1 MSQNFSMNYELIA
14 QQEQSPDLVIAFVA
28 AVGVNLPI
36 AEAVFKSS
44 LERFGY
50 EVVEIKITR
59 DVISQLYKE
68 GDPPNE
74 TAFERIGRMMDLGTA
89 ARKAHGFSILAEGA
103 IATINDHK
111 RSPLGPG
118 KKGKAFLI
126 HSLKHPAEVRCLRSV
141 YQRNFYLIGIH
152 TDPRKRQQNL
162 SALRGM
168 SPEQA
173 RILMGRDRKEGSDE
187 GQHVNDTF
195 HLADFFIG
203 WPGDE
208 FSKNASPYLPGLSP
222 EQLEGVNVMRIG
234 NSVERFLDLLHGH
247 PNHTPTF
254 GEHAMYMAFA
264 TALRSA
270 DLSRQVGAVLARMGE
285 ILSTGSNDCPS
296 AGGGLYW
303 SHFDT
308 RTGAIIDVENGRD
321 YKRGFD
327 SNVNEQTKLIKKIL
341 RDAFKEGFPKPDI
354 LRLRDVLN
362 GGPIRN
368 LTEYGRVVH
377 AEMEALMSCARQGI
391 STKEST
397 LYCTTFPCHNCAKH
411 IIAAGVDRVVF
422 IEPYL
427 KSKAFEFHKEAMVIS
442 YPQNRR
448 PGKRRPNQPVQFEP
462 FFGVGPRRFFDLF
475 SMHLGI
481 GTKLER
487 KCKAGKKLPWSPH
500 NARLRLSTSSALV
513 STFEGL
519 AAQQF
524 QEALKK

>member
-1 MSQNFSMNYELIA
+1 MSENFSMNYELVA

-28 AVGVNLPI
+28 AVGVHLPI
-36 AEAVFKSS
+36 AEAVFKTS

-50 EVVEIKITR
+50 EVVEVKITR
-59 DVISQLYKE
+59 DVITQLYSE

-74 TAFERIGRMMDLGTA
+74 PAFDRIGRMMDLGTA
-89 ARKAHGFSILAEGA
+89 ARKAHGYAVLAEGA
-103 IATINDHK
+103 MAVISDRK
-111 RSPLGPG
+111 KSPLGVG
-118 KKGKAFLI
+118 KKAKAFLI

-152 TDPRKRQQNL
+152 TDPRKREQNL
-162 SALRGM
+162 AALRGM

-173 RILMGRDRKEGSDE
+173 RSLMSRDRKEGFDE
-187 GQHVNDTF
+187 GQHVNETF

-208 FSKNASPYLPGLSP
+208 FMKNASPYLPGFSR
-222 EQLEGVNVMRIG
+222 EQLKGVNVTRIS
-234 NSVERFLDLLHGH
+234 NSVDRFVDLIHGH

-264 TALRSA
+264 AALRSA

-303 SHFDT
+303 AHFDS
-308 RTGAIIDVENGRD
+308 RTGAIIDLENGRD

-327 SNVNEQTKLIKKIL
+327 SNVNQQTKLVKKIL
-341 RDAFKEGFPKPDI
+341 RDAFNEGFGKPEILKLKDI
-354 LRLRDVLN
+354 LN
-362 GGPIRN
+362 SGPIRS

-427 KSKAFEFHKEAMVIS
+427 KSKAFEFHEESIVIS

-448 PGKRRPNQPVQFEP
+448 PGKRRPNQKVQFEP

-481 GTKLER
+481 GTKMER
-487 KCKAGKKLPWSPH
+487 KCKAGKALPWSP
-500 NARLRLSTSSALV
+500 NTARLRLSTSSGLISA
-513 STFEGL
+513 FENL
-519 AAQQF
+519 AAEQF
-524 QEALKK
+524 QKKLKN